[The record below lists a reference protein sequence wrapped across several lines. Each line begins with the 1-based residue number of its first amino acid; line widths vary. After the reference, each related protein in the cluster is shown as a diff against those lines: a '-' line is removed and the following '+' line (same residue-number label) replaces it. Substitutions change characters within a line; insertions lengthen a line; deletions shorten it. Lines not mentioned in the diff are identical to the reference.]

1 MSFTKIDVGAV
12 NGRPF
17 LFSHNTFKVNSVIKF
32 ILYNKN
38 CRIKHSCLQKVR
50 FLGLEK
56 ISEELSYI
64 KTETLSK
71 KLSKWENVYGQNE
84 DR

>member
-1 MSFTKIDVGAV
+1 MFTEGLD
-12 NGRPF
+12 
-17 LFSHNTFKVNSVIKF
+17 
-32 ILYNKN
+32 
-38 CRIKHSCLQKVR
+38 

-71 KLSKWENVYGQNE
+71 KISKWENVYGQNE